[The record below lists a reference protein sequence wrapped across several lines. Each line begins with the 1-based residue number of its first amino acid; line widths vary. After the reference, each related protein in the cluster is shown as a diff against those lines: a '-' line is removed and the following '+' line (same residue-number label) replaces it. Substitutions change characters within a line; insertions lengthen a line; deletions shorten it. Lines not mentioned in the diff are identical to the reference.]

1 MSEQSTTAVRGDSE
15 QPPVR
20 RRLRRLLRRFD
31 PTMLGLLGLL
41 SLPAHLFESLAFLD
55 IFSLFFVFFLWMFV
69 GPLVDAALAG
79 DQTKP
84 TDWVEMGSPWGLLGV
99 VLSMLNP
106 LVLAQDLTQGVGGLL
121 AVFRHRGSLPDA
133 ASYDQAV
140 PYRLPVEG
148 TWTVVNGSPEQEYS
162 HSWIYPSQR
171 YAYDLVVTD
180 ESGRTRPEGANSGV
194 EAYYCYDEPVV
205 APADGVV
212 VDALDAVLESSRAS
226 GLSHPL
232 KRSILGGHV
241 VIRHADSEYSTLA
254 HLRPGSV
261 TVEPGD
267 RVTRGQEVGRCGH
280 SGNSSEPHLH
290 FQIQD
295 RPDPLTGAS
304 LPVQF
309 ETVRIESP
317 GATHDPG
324 LVPGREVWHSGTD
337 DGAEQTRDEPNPG
350 GSPVGYHDRTF
361 VIAGQRVTHVDRS
374 DDTGSQDRSPT
385 RLTDERVPGGAVR
398 SPGTRAARVL
408 RRVALGVVTAGILT
422 FVANTLLSGL
432 AVAAVLAGGAVA
444 GVAFRYG
451 FGSLHDDRFQGRSGS
466 VGSSLGLGLAAA
478 VATGVVTS
486 GVGTGPLVGLFLA
499 AGTLGYVLL
508 GEYDARRLR
517 LTARS
522 G

>member
-1 MSEQSTTAVRGDSE
+1 
-15 QPPVR
+15 
-20 RRLRRLLRRFD
+20 
-31 PTMLGLLGLL
+31 MLGLLGLL
-41 SLPAHLFESLAFLD
+41 SLPADLFESLAFLD
-55 IFSLFFVFFLWMFV
+55 IFGLFFLFFLWMFV

-84 TDWVEMGSPWGLLGV
+84 TDWVEMGSPWGILGV
-99 VLSMLNP
+99 ALSMLNP
-106 LVLAQDLTQGVGGLL
+106 LVVAQDLTQGVGGLL

-140 PYRLPVEG
+140 SYRLPVEG
-148 TWTVVNGSPEQEYS
+148 TWTVVNGSPEREYS
-162 HSWIYPSQR
+162 HSWVYPSQR

-180 ESGRTRPEGANSGV
+180 EKGRTRPEEADSGV

-241 VIRHADSEYSTLA
+241 VIKHADSEYSTLA

-295 RPDPLTGAS
+295 RPDLLTGAS

-324 LVPGREVWHSGTD
+324 LVPGHEVWHSGTD

-374 DDTGSQDRSPT
+374 DDTESQDRSPT
-385 RLTDERVPGGAVR
+385 RLTDERVSGEVVGSSGTRAVR
-398 SPGTRAARVL
+398 SPGTRAVRVL
-408 RRVALGVVTAGILT
+408 CRAALGVVVAGILT
-422 FVANTLLSGL
+422 FVANILLSGL
-432 AVAAVLAGGAVA
+432 AVAAVLAGCAVA

-451 FGSLHDDRFQGRSGS
+451 FGSLHDDRFQGLSGS

-478 VATGVVTS
+478 VATGAVTS
-486 GVGTGPLVGLFLA
+486 GVGTGPLVGLFLV